1 MPNFAP
7 NIVEAYLEI
16 LDRLPDQGGLAS
28 FNGRMNQGLSEAAMR
43 EALLRSA
50 EYAQKNPSP
59 PPPQSMALRVD
70 GRRFVDRDGEEV
82 RLLGAIV
89 CCAEAGSNGW
99 PLVSLEALDLFAAR
113 KLNYTHCRLGPFTQ
127 AGETDASNVGY
138 VTVPDGRVDLEQ
150 FYPPFWGRA
159 RTIAQHA
166 RNRRIWVE
174 FDLVDRWIRQ
184 HGASDLPEVD
194 PWRARNNIQG
204 IEAGS
209 LSIFESAPRPLHER
223 WIRKA
228 VAELG
233 EFDNVL
239 FQVGNE
245 GFKSFSEAWEVG
257 VYDIVKDELRAR
269 GFSDRLVATNT
280 HDPGLE
286 ARLDYIERH
295 DEVAQPPGQKP
306 ILVNE
311 YASLPSDEILRQVRR
326 ARELGTAFM
335 YWRGEHERP
344 EWEQTLAGLQAI
356 VEGGTTTR
364 TTSPPAPP

>member
-7 NIVEAYLEI
+7 IISAAYLDI
-16 LDRLPDQGGLAS
+16 LDRLPDPAGLAH
-28 FNGRMNQGLSEAAMR
+28 FNGRMNQGLSEAGFR
-43 EALLRSA
+43 EILLRSA
-50 EYAQKNPSP
+50 EYALRNPSP
-59 PPPQSMALRVD
+59 PPPGSMTLRVD
-70 GRRFVDRDGEEV
+70 GRRFIDPEGAEV

-89 CCAEAGSNGW
+89 CCAEAKQNWW

-113 KLNYTHCRLGPFTQ
+113 KLNYAHCRLGPFTQ
-127 AGETDASNVGY
+127 AGEEDASYVGY
-138 VTVPDGRVDLEQ
+138 LTVPDGRVDLEQ
-150 FYPPFWGRA
+150 WYVHFWGRA

-166 RNRRIWVE
+166 RNLRIWVE

-184 HGASDLPEVD
+184 HGASDLPQVD

-204 IEAGS
+204 VEAGG
-209 LSIFESAPRPLHER
+209 LGVFESAPQPIHER
-223 WIRKA
+223 WVRKA

-245 GFKSFSEAWEVG
+245 GFKRFSEAWEVG
-257 VYDIVKDELRAR
+257 VYDIVKDELRAH

-280 HDPGLE
+280 HDPQLE
-286 ARLDYIERH
+286 ARLDYVERH
-295 DEVAQPPGQKP
+295 DEVAQPPGDKP

-311 YASLPSDEILRQVRR
+311 YASLPSEEILRQVRR

-344 EWEQTLAGLQAI
+344 EWERTLAGLQAI
-356 VEGGTTTR
+356 VEGG
-364 TTSPPAPP
+364 